1 MIPVPGR
8 GEKLFFL
15 LLNVYKGVNRDAFI
29 A

>member
-1 MIPVPGR
+1 VQEQ
-8 GEKLFFL
+8 GEKLFFP